1 MARYR
6 GQDAVLKNGAT
17 AITGEVD
24 SWSIE
29 TAAEVIQ
36 EPALSDAWVPAVAG
50 RKSWRGQVT
59 VFYDSETAASAA
71 LLVEGATISG
81 AFYPS
86 GEVAARQE
94 LTGDFVIE
102 SVSLEVPNN
111 AFVKAKVA
119 FVGAGALTRAVVAP

>member
-17 AITGEVD
+17 AITGEVE

-29 TAAEVIQ
+29 TSAELIQ

-50 RKSWRGQVT
+50 RKSWRGNGV
-59 VFYDSETAASAA
+59 VFYDSENANSSP

-86 GEVAARQE
+86 GEVVPREE

-102 SVSLEVPNN
+102 TVSIEVPNSG
-111 AFVKAKVA
+111 FVKASVA
-119 FVGAGALTRAVVAP
+119 FVGAGALTRGVVAP